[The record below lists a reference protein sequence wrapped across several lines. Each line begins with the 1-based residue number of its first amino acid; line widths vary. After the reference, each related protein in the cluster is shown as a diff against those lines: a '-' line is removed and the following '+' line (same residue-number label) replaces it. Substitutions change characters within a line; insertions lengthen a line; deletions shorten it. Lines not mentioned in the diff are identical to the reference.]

1 MLQKINKWLIDL
13 LSSYN
18 ISYVW
23 HDLFITLI
31 KLVIA
36 FVISY
41 IVFRITKK
49 ILVVIMK
56 RVSRK
61 TKTVWDDIM
70 FKNHVFSRMAYIV
83 PVYLLALM
91 VPLILS
97 SYPEW
102 INFFIVVIKIYSA
115 IIVTMVFVAFFN
127 SVHEIYQQYPVSKI
141 RPIKGYIQ
149 VVKIILYFV
158 LSVVVISFLIG
169 QNPLIM
175 IGGLGAFSAVLLL
188 VFKDSLLGLVAGIQL
203 TANDAL
209 RQGDW
214 IMLPKYDTDGTV
226 IDITLT
232 TVKVQNWD
240 KTYSVIPAY
249 ALYSESFKNWRG
261 MEESGGRRVKRSVNI
276 DMSSIKFCTPK
287 MLEKFS
293 KIEYLSNYIAEK
305 EAEISEYNKEK
316 QINPITPVNGR
327 RQTNIGVFRNYL
339 IEYLKN
345 HPKIN
350 QDMPLTVRQLQPTET
365 GLPLEIYAFVYKKNM
380 LEYEPILADIFD
392 HILAVLP
399 FFELRIFQNP
409 MGYDFKTLTPKVK
422 EE

>member
-214 IMLPKYDTDGTV
+214 INLLFFIVFAD
-226 IDITLT
+226 L
-232 TVKVQNWD
+232 
-240 KTYSVIPAY
+240 S
-249 ALYSESFKNWRG
+249 LFFC
-261 MEESGGRRVKRSVNI
+261 NI
-276 DMSSIKFCTPK
+276 I
-287 MLEKFS
+287 
-293 KIEYLSNYIAEK
+293 
-305 EAEISEYNKEK
+305 
-316 QINPITPVNGR
+316 R
-327 RQTNIGVFRNYL
+327 
-339 IEYLKN
+339 
-345 HPKIN
+345 
-350 QDMPLTVRQLQPTET
+350 
-365 GLPLEIYAFVYKKNM
+365 
-380 LEYEPILADIFD
+380 
-392 HILAVLP
+392 
-399 FFELRIFQNP
+399 
-409 MGYDFKTLTPKVK
+409 
-422 EE
+422 

>member
-316 QINPITPVNGR
+316 QINPISLSKSIVSCKL
-327 RQTNIGVFRNYL
+327 YSS
-339 IEYLKN
+339 
-345 HPKIN
+345 H
-350 QDMPLTVRQLQPTET
+350 
-365 GLPLEIYAFVYKKNM
+365 
-380 LEYEPILADIFD
+380 
-392 HILAVLP
+392 
-399 FFELRIFQNP
+399 
-409 MGYDFKTLTPKVK
+409 
-422 EE
+422 